1 MADEFEELR
10 QAIKEAV
17 PRRTL
22 ASISEVEDKIEVVFK
37 TGGREMDAQE
47 ERKVKMLVYRVLSKE
62 AVVKHS

>member
-22 ASISEVEDKIEVVFK
+22 ASISEVGDKIEVVFK

-62 AVVKHS
+62 GVVKHS

>member
-22 ASISEVEDKIEVVFK
+22 ASISEVGDKIEVVFK